1 MTAVYDDGA
10 TAVSE
15 EYQLYRGLDAY
26 FAQTQSLQTTGGI
39 KSSLGLMVLEM
50 DLALKSFEGGNVSA
64 ALDHHKNMLRHSR
77 TVLAET
83 ETLNGHSA
91 AAKAVDAKNVTADVR
106 VLCATLVT
114 AGGIVTGD
122 APAVKDMQDQPWS
135 ETLRGITAAAQQK
148 RAENIAKMS
157 VMSDADVLRQKEKD
171 ALNQKENKPTPAKDI
186 PFTFGAKPL
195 SYEGQSTTGKNSVSD
210 IKWARRE
217 YRNLALVL
225 EGITKQGKYSPAKR
239 EANVALSCLRILN
252 KRENE
257 MIARGRKG
265 EDTRSAT
272 EYKDVTEYAAR
283 LQTYMGK
290 LKKNEDVSDGA
301 KMNLK
306 RFGTPALVALGGFK
320 KSLKAPGILSRA
332 FHFALVTGA
341 AVLAKKA
348 VQTAASKPKQYV
360 P

>member
-1 MTAVYDDGA
+1 MTAVYDDGK

-26 FAQTQSLQTTGGI
+26 FAQTQSLPTTGGI
-39 KSSLGLMVLEM
+39 KNSLGLMVLEM
-50 DLALKSFEGGNVSA
+50 DLALKSFEGGNVDA

-77 TVLAET
+77 AALAET

-91 AAKAVDAKNVTADVR
+91 AAKAVDAKNVTTDVR
-106 VLCATLVT
+106 MLCATLVT

-122 APAVKDMQDQPWS
+122 APQVTAMQDQPWS
-135 ETLRGITAAAQQK
+135 ETLQGITAAVQK
-148 RAENIAKMS
+148 KQAENIAKMS
-157 VMSDADVLRQKEKD
+157 LMSDADVLRQKEKD
-171 ALNQKENKPTPAKDI
+171 ALSQKEKKPTPAKAI
-186 PFTFGAKPL
+186 PFTFAAKPL
-195 SYEGQSTTGKNSVSD
+195 SYEGQTTTGNSSVSD
-210 IKWARRE
+210 VKWARRE

-225 EGITKQGKYSPAKR
+225 EGITKQRGYTPAKR

-257 MIARGRKG
+257 MIARGRNG
-265 EDTRSAT
+265 EDMRSAT
-272 EYKDVTEYAAR
+272 EHKDVTEYAAR
-283 LQTYMGK
+283 LQSYMGK
-290 LKKNEDVSDGA
+290 LKKNDDVSDGA
-301 KMNLK
+301 KMSLK
-306 RFGTPALVALGGFK
+306 RFGTPALVALGGLK

-332 FHFALVTGA
+332 FRFALVTGA

-348 VQTAASKPKQYV
+348 VQTAVSKPKQHV

>member
-1 MTAVYDDGA
+1 MTAIYDDGA
-10 TAVSE
+10 TTVSE

-50 DLALKSFEGGNVSA
+50 DLALKSFEGGNVDA

-77 TVLAET
+77 AVLAET

-157 VMSDADVLRQKEKD
+157 LMSDADVLSQKEK
-171 ALNQKENKPTPAKDI
+171 KPTPVKDI
-186 PFTFGAKPL
+186 PFTFAAKPL
-195 SYEGQSTTGKNSVSD
+195 SYQGQTMGSTSSVSD

-217 YRNLALVL
+217 YRNLAQVL

-257 MIARGRKG
+257 MIARGRNG

-272 EYKDVTEYAAR
+272 EHKDVTEYAAR
-283 LQTYMGK
+283 LQSYMGK

-301 KMNLK
+301 KMSLK
-306 RFGTPALVALGGFK
+306 RFGAPALVALGGFK

-332 FHFALVTGA
+332 FRFALVTGA

-348 VQTAASKPKQYV
+348 VQTAVSKPKQHV

>member
-1 MTAVYDDGA
+1 MTAIYDDGK
-10 TAVSE
+10 TTVSE
-15 EYQLYRGLDAY
+15 EYQLYRGLEAY
-26 FAQTQSLQTTGGI
+26 FAQTQSLPTTGGI
-39 KSSLGLMVLEM
+39 KNSLGLMVLEM
-50 DLALKSFEGGNVSA
+50 DLALKSFEGGDINA

-77 TVLAET
+77 AALAET

-91 AAKAVDAKNVTADVR
+91 AAKAVDAKNVTTDVR
-106 VLCATLVT
+106 MLCATLVT

-122 APAVKDMQDQPWS
+122 APQMQAMQDQPWVT
-135 ETLRGITAAAQQK
+135 TLQAIADAAQQK
-148 RAENIAKMS
+148 QAENIAKMS
-157 VMSDADVLRQKEKD
+157 LMNDADVTRRAE
-171 ALNQKENKPTPAKDI
+171 PTPAKDL
-186 PFTFGAKPL
+186 PFTFAAKPASFTAQPL
-195 SYEGQSTTGKNSVSD
+195 SYDGQPATNPNGVLAV
-210 IKWARRE
+210 KWARRE

-225 EGITKQGKYSPAKR
+225 EGITKQGGYTPAKR

-257 MIARGRKG
+257 MIARGRNG
-265 EDTRSAT
+265 EDMRSAE

-290 LKKNEDVSDGA
+290 LKKNDDVSDGA
-301 KMNLK
+301 KMSLK

-332 FHFALVTGA
+332 FRFALVTGA
-341 AVLAKKA
+341 TVLAKKA
-348 VQTAASKPKQYV
+348 LQTAVSKPKQHV